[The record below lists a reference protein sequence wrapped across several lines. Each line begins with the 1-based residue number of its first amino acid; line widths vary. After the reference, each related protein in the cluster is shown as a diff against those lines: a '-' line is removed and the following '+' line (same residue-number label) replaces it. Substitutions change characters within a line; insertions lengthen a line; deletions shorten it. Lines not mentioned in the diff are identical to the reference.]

1 MRLLQKEHLLIF
13 QSTLPDPRSRAQVTA
28 IARFQSTL
36 PAWGET
42 TPVTTECPSAAVISI
57 HSPRMGRDA
66 LADVVRSLRQTFQS
80 TLPAWGETLKRERSG
95 RATPISIHS
104 PRMGRDPSGTPPVVG
119 AWHFNPLSPH
129 GERRSIRRS
138 RTSSSP
144 FQSTLPAWGETAPLV
159 GLRPDGADFNPLSPH
174 GERPRRAP
182 RRRAAPPNFNPL
194 SPHGERRYRPTT
206 VQRSLFHFNPL
217 SPHGER
223 RVSTVCSP
231 ESIRISIHSPRM
243 GRDHNGTQ
251 SNGKAPNHI
260 SIHSP
265 RMGRDQTCPFR
276 VDSNGQFQST
286 LPAWGETRWAER
298 TRLRTG

>member
-1 MRLLQKEHLLIF
+1 MGVWKKQKTFRITRDLMRLLQKEHLLIF

-144 FQSTLPAWGETAPLV
+144 FQSTLPAWGETGNMGGRAVSSGFQSTLPAWGETV
-159 GLRPDGADFNPLSPH
+159 GRWWILSRYIVFQSTLPAWGETVTEAACAAIHGHFNPLSPH
-174 GERPRRAP
+174 GERPLARFHFSP
-182 RRRAAPPNFNPL
+182 IIDFNPL
-194 SPHGERRYRPTT
+194 SPRGERH
-206 VQRSLFHFNPL
+206 SLSASGQTNPL
-217 SPHGER
+217 
-223 RVSTVCSP
+223 
-231 ESIRISIHSPRM
+231 
-243 GRDHNGTQ
+243 
-251 SNGKAPNHI
+251 
-260 SIHSP
+260 
-265 RMGRDQTCPFR
+265 
-276 VDSNGQFQST
+276 FQST
-286 LPAWGETRWAER
+286 LPAWGETFLSRGRRSGW
-298 TRLRTG
+298 